1 MIHPVTQ
8 TNVIQL
14 VGRPQGPAQRVDVR
28 PQTAERPT
36 PWRGEGFARSQ
47 LARDTL
53 ITAQKAGS
61 ESNRRNPQDLTDE
74 EKEQVQ
80 ALKRRDAEVRRHER
94 AHAAAGGP
102 YAGMPVYDY
111 TRGPDGKMYAVGG
124 EVAIDAS
131 PASTPEATIQKM
143 DVVIRAAL
151 APAEPSPQDVK
162 VAATARQIKAEAIS
176 EKRAEEREEQ
186 EEASKN
192 KDEAVQATHGPGHDF
207 PRAAERYR
215 QTAELLPDLAA
226 VGETPTPIRLVA

>member
-8 TNVIQL
+8 TNAIHL
-14 VGRPQGPAQRVDVR
+14 VGRPQKPAQRVEAR
-28 PQTAERPT
+28 PQTVERPP
-36 PWRGEGFARSQ
+36 PWRGEGFARPQ

-53 ITAQKAGS
+53 LTAQQSETGS
-61 ESNRRNPQDLTDE
+61 KRRNPQELTDE
-74 EKEQVQ
+74 QKEQVQ

-111 TRGPDGKMYAVGG
+111 TRGPDGHMYAVGG
-124 EVAIDAS
+124 EVAIDTS

-143 DVVIRAAL
+143 EVVIRAAL
-151 APAEPSPQDVK
+151 APADPSPQDIK
-162 VAATARQIKAEAIS
+162 VAATARQIKAEAIG

-192 KDEAVQATHGPGHDF
+192 REEAVHASQGTGRDF
-207 PRAAERYR
+207 PQAAELYR
-215 QTAELLPDLAA
+215 RTAELLSGLAQSA
-226 VGETPTPIRLVA
+226 GTPAAIRLVA

>member
-1 MIHPVTQ
+1 MVHPVTQ

-14 VGRPQGPAQRVDVR
+14 VGRPQPPAQRVDLR
-28 PQTAERPT
+28 PQTAERPP
-36 PWRGEGFARSQ
+36 PWRGEGFSRPQ

-61 ESNRRNPQDLTDE
+61 ESKRRNPQDLTDE

-80 ALKRRDAEVRRHER
+80 ALKRRDAEVRRHEQ

-102 YAGMPVYDY
+102 HAGMPVYDY

-124 EVAIDAS
+124 EVAIDTS

-143 DVVIRAAL
+143 EVVIRAAL

-162 VAATARQIKAEAIS
+162 VAATARQIKAEAIA

-186 EEASKN
+186 EEASKD
-192 KDEAVQATHGPGHDF
+192 KEDLIQATQGLGTDF

-215 QTAELLPDLAA
+215 QTAELLPGLVAA
-226 VGETPTPIRLVA
+226 AESPALIRLVA